1 MYFFIAKYLITKVSN
16 LNIYKQMCINEVIQS
31 GPQETDGF
39 DKSLFSFKN
48 RHF

>member
-1 MYFFIAKYLITKVSN
+1 
-16 LNIYKQMCINEVIQS
+16 MCINEVLQG